1 MPGALSSW
9 ESEKEASVKLAAPA
23 DPERPPRASR
33 APRFCLGAAASHPRT
48 PHARWPGERGLAS
61 GRLREPPHVGGT
73 GTCPGRGLQ
82 SEAQTRALSASRAV
96 ALPETEGGRDARAS
110 ERASGTLGATP
121 RARRGSGRN
130 SPPTP
135 RRVVRVRVP
144 RSCTPPGPATPARS
158 RGAPQGGGR
167 CHGTRRAAHS
177 PGELVFPRGHV
188 TGLAALGPGRGEGEV
203 ASRRPGGG
211 RLARCVLRSCAGAFL
226 SWERAEGRGRGHRSA
241 FFFSQC

>member
-1 MPGALSSW
+1 M
-9 ESEKEASVKLAAPA
+9 KLAAPA
-23 DPERPPRASR
+23 DPERPPCASR
-33 APRFCLGAAASHPRT
+33 APRFCRLEAARSHPRT
-48 PHARWPGERGLAS
+48 PHACWPSVPGVRPSKPTPAGAAARG
-61 GRLREPPHVGGT
+61 GR

-96 ALPETEGGRDARAS
+96 ALPKTEGGGRDARAS
-110 ERASGTLGATP
+110 GTFGATL
-121 RARRGSGRN
+121 RKAWVHGI
-130 SPPTP
+130 P
-135 RRVVRVRVP
+135 RRVARVWVP
-144 RSCTPPGPATPARS
+144 RSCTPPGPATPAS
-158 RGAPQGGGR
+158 SWGAPQGGGR

-177 PGELVFPRGHV
+177 PGELVFPGGHV
-188 TGLAALGPGRGEGEV
+188 TGLAALGPRRGEGEV